1 MQIYQSP
8 KAEHPAGATAKCF
21 LTVENP
27 EYLIL
32 QVDNLELGKH
42 FQKHLWFKMQIC
54 IKNNL

>member
-42 FQKHLWFKMQIC
+42 SKTPLI
-54 IKNNL
+54 